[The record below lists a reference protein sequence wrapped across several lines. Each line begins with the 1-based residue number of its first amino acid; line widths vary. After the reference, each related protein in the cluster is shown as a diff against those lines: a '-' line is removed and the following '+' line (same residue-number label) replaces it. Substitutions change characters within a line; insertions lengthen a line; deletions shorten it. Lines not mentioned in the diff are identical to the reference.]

1 MSQGVG
7 CRRSG
12 EVVVRG
18 AQAAGYQDEV
28 RMLQRPAQG
37 SADQRRIVTD
47 ALHDREVVA
56 QKEELSG
63 RETARGVGDP
73 AAGQFVADGDNFS
86 CNVFVHGS
94 SLLPGQCTRFRSSAQ
109 APVSRIPN
117 GPPASTRKSRTAAIF
132 PTSASGPARRTGI

>member
-1 MSQGVG
+1 MAASLGWRVKFFVG
-7 CRRSG
+7 LVCTLLGLMALSH
-12 EVVVRG
+12 E
-18 AQAAGYQDEV
+18 ATA
-28 RMLQRPAQG
+28 L
-37 SADQRRIVTD
+37 SADDFIPPVQATSP
-47 ALHDREVVA
+47 A